1 MTTDRKNAII
11 VGVLFILATVA
22 ALVGLKLC
30 GPILSGQDVL
40 LAGAEHRTQLL
51 MGALSELILV
61 GAAIGTAIML
71 FPYLRKHNESL
82 ALGYV
87 CFRFLEAVVITVG
100 IVSVLSLLTLSQ
112 QFVAAAAPDVATFH
126 ASETVLLAVQDW
138 TFRLGPGLI
147 LGINTM
153 MCSYLLLRTKL
164 VPRPISVLGMTGATL
179 ITSSGLLVLFGVIAQ
194 VSTLGLVLALP
205 VAAYEMILAGWLITK
220 GFNVAALAARPV
232 RTATSPTSVP
242 PAVHA
247 QPA

>member
-22 ALVGLKLC
+22 ALVGLKLY

-51 MGALSELILV
+51 LGALSELILV

-71 FPYLRKHNESL
+71 FPYLKKHNESL

-112 QFVAAAAPDVATFH
+112 QFVAAAAPDVAAFH

-179 ITSSGLLVLFGVIAQ
+179 ITIAGLLGLFGVIAPL
-194 VSTLGLVLALP
+194 STLGLLLALP
-205 VAAYEMILAGWLITK
+205 VAAYEMILAVWLIAK
-220 GFNVAALAARPV
+220 GFNVTASVSEPARTETRAPLAA
-232 RTATSPTSVP
+232 
-242 PAVHA
+242 HA
-247 QPA
+247 LSA

>member
-11 VGVLFILATVA
+11 VGVLFILATVTA
-22 ALVGLKLC
+22 IVGLKLY
-30 GPILSGQDVL
+30 GPILSGQEVL
-40 LAGAEHRTQLL
+40 LAGAEHRTRLL

-61 GAAIGTAIML
+61 GAAIGTTIML
-71 FPYLRKHNESL
+71 FPYLKQHNESL

-112 QFVAAAAPDVATFH
+112 QFVAAAAPDVAAFH

-179 ITSSGLLVLFGVIAQ
+179 ITMASLLGWFGVVAPL
-194 VSTLGLVLALP
+194 SALGLVLALP
-205 VAAYEMILAGWLITK
+205 VAAYEMILAVWLIAK
-220 GFNVAALAARPV
+220 GFTVPAIASEPARTETRAPLAAD
-232 RTATSPTSVP
+232 AL
-242 PAVHA
+242 PA
-247 QPA
+247 